1 MIIKMDGDQCMMHA
15 FCFNQKHMMLSL
27 KSDMQKGSFFNYA
40 SFAIKNHL
48 INIPAILQLIL
59 K

>member
-1 MIIKMDGDQCMMHA
+1 MDGDQCMMHA